1 MCVCVCVCARATVNV
16 YGRSSMS
23 ASDLS
28 AAACI
33 VNTVAGGAA
42 VGSGSR
48 MTDREKENGCGL

>member
-1 MCVCVCVCARATVNV
+1 MFCRGEACLPGAVCRC
-16 YGRSSMS
+16 G
-23 ASDLS
+23 LS